1 MMNKKSGIVILT
13 FLLISTLLTSC
24 MSQTLSTHFVETD
37 VEAEVR
43 DVIDLINAQDTTG
56 LRERCTVQLREALTD
71 EVMAQIYEA
80 IGEGGAFDSIQSI
93 SIGGRTDK
101 ATGEEFAVAVVNARY
116 EIRRFVFTISL
127 TRQMKLAG
135 LYYK

>member
-80 IGEGGAFDSIQSI
+80 IGE
-93 SIGGRTDK
+93 
-101 ATGEEFAVAVVNARY
+101 
-116 EIRRFVFTISL
+116 
-127 TRQMKLAG
+127 
-135 LYYK
+135 

>member
-24 MSQTLSTHFVETD
+24 MSQTLSTHFVVTD
-37 VEAEVR
+37 VESEVR